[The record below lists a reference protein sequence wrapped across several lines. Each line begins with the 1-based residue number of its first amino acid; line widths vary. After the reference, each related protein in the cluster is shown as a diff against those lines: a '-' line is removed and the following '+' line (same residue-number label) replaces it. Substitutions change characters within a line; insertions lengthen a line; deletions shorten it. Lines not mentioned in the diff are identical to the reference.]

1 MWVGSSTSEKRL
13 TENALGITIKF
24 GYPLFSGALGM
35 RTALLQKVLSCFML
49 VVVPAALFAAD
60 ASVAAMLY
68 SNGTTRL
75 NGYNLPRSSAI
86 FSGDLVQ
93 TAPDSVAKI
102 NALGTSLTVL
112 ADSLVQFEGSAVKLE
127 HGGIAVSTSKGMAT
141 RAGEVTVIPAESGW
155 TQFDVTNV
163 DGQIRITAQKGDL
176 TVSDGAGTTTLAQ
189 GQQTTREESQP
200 QPDDSKKK
208 KKKKRGGGA
217 VPGASAAALDSPVA
231 IGIGAGAVVGLAT
244 WVLLQDSEPVS
255 PNR

>member
-1 MWVGSSTSEKRL
+1 
-13 TENALGITIKF
+13 
-24 GYPLFSGALGM
+24 
-35 RTALLQKVLSCFML
+35 
-49 VVVPAALFAAD
+49 
-60 ASVAAMLY
+60 
-68 SNGTTRL
+68 
-75 NGYNLPRSSAI
+75 
-86 FSGDLVQ
+86 
-93 TAPDSVAKI
+93 
-102 NALGTSLTVL
+102 
-112 ADSLVQFEGSAVKLE
+112 
-127 HGGIAVSTSKGMAT
+127 MAT

-155 TQFDVTNV
+155 TQFDVTNL

-217 VPGASAAALDSPVA
+217 VPGASAPALDSPVA